1 MMTVKEVKDFADW
14 LKQNTPAD
22 LKYSFVNDD
31 DQFWLLFAFRIVDHL
46 ENYEKILADNK
57 K

>member
-1 MMTVKEVKDFADW
+1 MMTVKEVKEFADW

-46 ENYEKILADNK
+46 ENHEKILADNK